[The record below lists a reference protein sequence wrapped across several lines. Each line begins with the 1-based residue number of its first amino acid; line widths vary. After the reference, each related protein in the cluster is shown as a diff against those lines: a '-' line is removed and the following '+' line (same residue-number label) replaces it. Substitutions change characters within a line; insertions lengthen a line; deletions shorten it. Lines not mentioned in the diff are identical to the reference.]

1 MRTVK
6 KGKAKVKEKKKEKD
20 KQHPVHVEDWDQNRH
35 GLYCSPSSQAS
46 SPNIGPMS
54 RDGVQLRSRLGV

>member
-6 KGKAKVKEKKKEKD
+6 KGKAKVKERKKEKD
-20 KQHPVHVEDWDQNRH
+20 KHPVHVEDWDQNRH
-35 GLYCSPSSQAS
+35 RLLLFAHLAKLHR
-46 SPNIGPMS
+46 PNIGPMS